1 MEILNPKNLVDLWES
16 WNDYEKFHIGYGV
29 YVNMYTTSIY
39 GAQGSK
45 ECIIV
50 SPKIVFILYQEWA
63 LFSLILM
70 LQNFGLVI

>member
-1 MEILNPKNLVDLWES
+1 METLNSGDPNDLWE
-16 WNDYEKFHIGYGV
+16 WWDNCGKLHISYSV
-29 YVNMYTTSIY
+29 YLNPSTFSIY

-50 SPKIVFILYQEWA
+50 SPKDVFLLYQEWA

-70 LQNFGLVI
+70 L